1 MLFCSFSPFFECIPV
16 KLPELLEIIRKNLN
30 EAMISQTQELNHL
43 NKDNT
48 EIFVRSGCGGV
59 EDKIMEK
66 RGRSSEAP
74 IYFFFV

>member
-48 EIFVRSGCGGV
+48 EI
-59 EDKIMEK
+59 
-66 RGRSSEAP
+66 
-74 IYFFFV
+74 